1 MIEKVKKVV
10 YFLTG
15 ILLIAFAYVTILRP
29 NTLAA
34 GGLNGLS
41 IILENIFDISYIMFL
56 FTSSIFFL
64 LLGLLIFG
72 KNYFKRIVASSILY
86 PCAVLLFSKMPIEN
100 LFVSLDIF
108 VQAILAGVLMAC
120 GYSFILKLGYSMAGL
135 DVVKTIFIDKLD
147 CNRTFATILW
157 DGFVVLCGGIAF
169 GLESMIYA
177 LIVLLIIEIF
187 KRKTTFGL
195 NESKA
200 CYINTEKYEQIKEYL
215 IENHYDVTLFTTQG
229 GYSKKKG
236 KILMCIIDNM
246 DYYKIKEGILVIDPN
261 AFVTV
266 TNSYES
272 KNKNKTLKE
281 QKKKD

>member
-1 MIEKVKKVV
+1 MIEKLKRIV
-10 YFLTG
+10 YFLIG
-15 ILLIAFAYVTILRP
+15 MILIAFAYVTILRP

-41 IILENIFDISYIMFL
+41 LIAENVFDISYIPFF
-56 FTSSIFFL
+56 FTSNIFFL
-64 LLGLLIFG
+64 ILGFLILG
-72 KNYFKRIVASSILY
+72 KDYGKRIVASSILY
-86 PCAVLLFSKMPIEN
+86 PCAVLLLSKMPIEN
-100 LFVSLDIF
+100 IFMSLDLFVQ
-108 VQAILAGVLMAC
+108 VILAGVITAF

-135 DVVKTIFIDKLD
+135 DVAKTILIDKLE
-147 CNRTFATILW
+147 CNPTFATTLW
-157 DGFVVLCGGIAF
+157 EGFIILCGGLAF
-169 GLESMIYA
+169 GIESMIYA
-177 LIVLLIIEIF
+177 VIVLLIIEIF

-200 CYINTEKYEQIKEYL
+200 CYINTEKHEQVKEYL
-215 IENHYDVTLFTTQG
+215 MENHYDVTLFTTQG

-236 KILMCIIDNM
+236 KILMCIVDNM